1 MNNQDNEKVFQKSQ
15 INWYPGHMAKTK
27 RKIQDLMPLI
37 DYVLEIVD
45 SRIPVSSRII
55 DLNEIIKNKPIIV
68 VMTKYDICDAEETN
82 KWIKKY
88 ESDGTPIVAV
98 SLKNDVDYKKVLTKI
113 EELASAINES
123 RKNKGLKPK
132 NLRGLV
138 IGIPNAGKSTL
149 INKLARKK
157 VSGVGNTPGYT
168 KDLSWFK
175 AGNTLLLDSPG
186 ILWPKINSD
195 EVALNLS
202 SMSAIKIEIL
212 PIHDIAV
219 HILKKLDKYYPLIL
233 KSRYGLDFLD
243 DDFEKNYRIIG
254 QKIGAITKNNIDYNK
269 VSLFIINDIKNENI
283 KGITF
288 DRCDNE

>member
-1 MNNQDNEKVFQKSQ
+1 MNENKTN

-27 RKIQDLMPLI
+27 RKIQNLMPLI

-55 DLNEIIKNKPIIV
+55 DLNEIIKNKPKIV

-254 QKIGAITKNNIDYNK
+254 QKIGAITKNDIDYNK

>member
-27 RKIQDLMPLI
+27 RKIQNLMPLI

-55 DLNEIIKNKPIIV
+55 DLNEIIKNKPKIV

-254 QKIGAITKNNIDYNK
+254 QKIGAITKNDIDYNK